1 MIPVP
6 NIIDSFTINQKLN
19 VRLDGPKKCI
29 CDNRK
34 LLGLLDIKSIK
45 VSNRLIWA
53 ILDFDIES

>member
-6 NIIDSFTINQKLN
+6 NIIDSFIINQKLN
-19 VRLDGPKKCI
+19 IRLVPKECI
-29 CDNRK
+29 YDYRK

-45 VSNRLIWA
+45 VSNILIWA